1 MTHGWEERN
10 QETSSFFPTST
21 LVNFLSLLKPFIL
34 LLISSKKNHNTCPKC
49 PLMAGPH
56 SWIRACALL
65 FASLSMTHQKSK
77 NPSLSK
83 RTLRETS
90 PKITRTNFMQPQ
102 KYTDHTKLFW
112 DYSDQFPNSYQF
124 GIKQNQ
130 ILRPSVKH
138 L

>member
-34 LLISSKKNHNTCPKC
+34 LLISSKKTEYMPQMPSHGQP
-49 PLMAGPH
+49 ASPH

-83 RTLRETS
+83 RALRETS
-90 PKITRTNFMQPQ
+90 PKIRERTLCNP
-102 KYTDHTKLFW
+102 KNTLIT
-112 DYSDQFPNSYQF
+112 PNYF
-124 GIKQNQ
+124 GI
-130 ILRPSVKH
+130 ILIKF
-138 L
+138 